1 MKQQKKEEE
10 HEEAAKHCK
19 LVAESYAKLT
29 DTMDKF
35 SNAFAVSRSN
45 SNVGIDEKLNS
56 FKEEIIQQMDAREKA
71 ADERLSS
78 KLDEKLSDLVRLLR
92 GS

>member
-1 MKQQKKEEE
+1 
-10 HEEAAKHCK
+10 
-19 LVAESYAKLT
+19 
-29 DTMDKF
+29 
-35 SNAFAVSRSN
+35 
-45 SNVGIDEKLNS
+45 
-56 FKEEIIQQMDAREKA
+56 MDAREKA